1 MESPFEKI
9 NFGNSKS
16 CGGDS
21 NTFSKTCV
29 ILGRAKAGNSE
40 MENIVGNNN
49 SGGKTKEI
57 KPYFKNEQTGNF
69 VHPKSTERPFKIVS
83 RELPSSEVS
92 VSLLISRNH
101 NASISASCYFNS
113 KQQQSLPAI
122 RKFNNIN
129 ERNSSFPLKTPRLK
143 IVEIPFEEKE
153 LIIKGA
159 KLGGGTSS
167 PSYIPTSPPIFTWP
181 NFKNS
186 NKSDSTGIGSSLSV
200 SSNNSSSG
208 DSDHHHFFSQNKSK
222 DYRVISLDEKPNPG
236 RLDDFVPEVER
247 ENNEIKQREKK
258 KEGENKY
265 QQKFYNFPSL
275 NRNYSNIY
283 GENKWSEPRGK
294 LTTENGCGK
303 KKETAP
309 LERDEFGR
317 LVIPSN
323 EWRKFLAEQR
333 PSSNNRINSQL
344 QIVFRKDNYTN
355 L

>member
-1 MESPFEKI
+1 
-9 NFGNSKS
+9 
-16 CGGDS
+16 
-21 NTFSKTCV
+21 
-29 ILGRAKAGNSE
+29 
-40 MENIVGNNN
+40 MENIVNNN
-49 SGGKTKEI
+49 SGRKTKEI
-57 KPYFKNEQTGNF
+57 KPCYKYEQTGNF

-122 RKFNNIN
+122 RKFNNNNIN

-167 PSYIPTSPPIFTWP
+167 PSYMPTSPPIFTWP

-247 ENNEIKQREKK
+247 ENNEMKQREKK

-275 NRNYSNIY
+275 NRNYLNIY
-283 GENKWSEPRGK
+283 GENKWTEPRGK